1 MLQVSPHT
9 VGGSTS
15 AERAHGAPRRRP
27 SCSGSGRVGPW
38 TTTSGRPDAP
48 ASRRSSQSSRGR
60 QRSSV
65 NAIRGASAPRQAALR
80 FAAGPASPPAITC
93 ARSLPAAPSGC
104 SASRR
109 PVSAPAASCATTTWK
124 RSGAS
129 VRSSSALSSQ
139 RSPSGRSCEA
149 TAMATSGIDGHYE
162 VAVGPAAD
170 EPDRLARYEPRGLA
184 SDEPRGLALGGR
196 GLREHTA
203 RGTLINGAYLTGVYS
218 LNLAR
223 GFVVAALLS
232 VGGYGIWGIV
242 AIALAMILQLKQV
255 GIGDKYV
262 QQSDPDQERAFQ
274 RAFTLELGITGA
286 FALLMVAVMPLLAL
300 AYGRWD
306 IVAPGMVLAL
316 APVGAALQSPV
327 WVFYRRM
334 DFVRQR
340 RLQAVDP
347 LTAFAVTVALAGA
360 GAGYWSLVV
369 GTVAGAWAGAAVALA
384 ACPYRLGL
392 RFDRGAAREYLGFS
406 WPLFAAGLTPIV
418 MAQGSIL
425 AGERTLGLAAVGVIV
440 LASSIADY
448 TNRVDAIL
456 TETLYPAICAMR
468 DRTALL
474 AETFVKSN
482 RLALMWGVPFG
493 VGLALF
499 AGDIVHFGLGDR
511 WESGIGLI
519 RAFGLIAAINHI
531 AFNWDA
537 FYRARGDTRPVAVWS
552 AASLVVFLAA
562 APPLPVPQGPDGPAV
577 GLRATAA

>member
-1 MLQVSPHT
+1 M
-9 VGGSTS
+9 
-15 AERAHGAPRRRP
+15 
-27 SCSGSGRVGPW
+27 
-38 TTTSGRPDAP
+38 
-48 ASRRSSQSSRGR
+48 
-60 QRSSV
+60 
-65 NAIRGASAPRQAALR
+65 
-80 FAAGPASPPAITC
+80 
-93 ARSLPAAPSGC
+93 
-104 SASRR
+104 
-109 PVSAPAASCATTTWK
+109 
-124 RSGAS
+124 
-129 VRSSSALSSQ
+129 
-139 RSPSGRSCEA
+139 
-149 TAMATSGIDGHYE
+149 
-162 VAVGPAAD
+162 GPAAG
-170 EPDRLARYEPRGLA
+170 DRLDLR
-184 SDEPRGLALGGR
+184 GR

-203 RGTLINGAYLTGVYS
+203 RGTLINGAYLTFVYS

-232 VGGYGIWGIV
+232 VEDYGIWGIV

-255 GIGDKYV
+255 GIADKYV
-262 QQSDPDQERAFQ
+262 QQSEPQQEHAFQ
-274 RAFTLELGITGA
+274 RAFTLELGVSGG

-306 IVAPGMVLAL
+306 VVAPGMVLAL
-316 APVGAALQSPV
+316 APVGAALQAPV

-340 RLQAVDP
+340 RLQAIDP
-347 LTAFAVTVALAGA
+347 VTAFVVTVALAAA

-369 GTVAGAWAGAAVALA
+369 GTVAGAWAGALVALA

-392 RFDRGAAREYLGFS
+392 RFERPAAREYLSFS

-448 TNRVDAIL
+448 TNRVDAVL

-468 DRTALL
+468 ERTALL

-482 RLALMWGVPFG
+482 RLALMWGIPFG
-493 VGLALF
+493 VALALF

-537 FYRARGDTRPVAVWS
+537 FYRARGETRPVAVWS
-552 AASLVVFLAA
+552 AAVLAAFLAVALPLLVVEGLDGFAVGIGVTAAVSLAVRAGYLKRLFPALRLARHAARSLAPTVPAVAAVLAVRAATSGPRTAASAIVEGVAYVALTAAATAALERPLLREVLGYLRGAPAPAPPVA
-562 APPLPVPQGPDGPAV
+562 APPT
-577 GLRATAA
+577 RAA